1 MVYDNILSFTRSPY
15 NPKLMTICLFFKFSY
30 FLNMLK
36 RITMLTQ
43 NATDYGSVAK
53 FHSYLG
59 FSYKLE
65 FRRKFRSKIATTS
78 HSVAD
83 SVGK

>member
-1 MVYDNILSFTRSPY
+1 MVYDNILSFTRSLY

-65 FRRKFRSKIATTS
+65 FRSKIATTC
-78 HSVAD
+78 HPLANSVE
-83 SVGK
+83 K